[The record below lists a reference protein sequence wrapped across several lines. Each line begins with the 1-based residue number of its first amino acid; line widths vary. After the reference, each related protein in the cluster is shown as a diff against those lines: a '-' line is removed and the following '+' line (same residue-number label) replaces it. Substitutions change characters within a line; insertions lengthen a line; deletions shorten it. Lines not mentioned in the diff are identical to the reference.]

1 MRMFLRKDDSSIS
14 KVFFYSDHSF
24 NNVKNALTA
33 SIEYVI
39 STKLFDAPLYQNW
52 HLCICLYAIYF

>member
-33 SIEYVI
+33 SVEYVI
-39 STKLFDAPLYQNW
+39 STKLFDAPLYQN
-52 HLCICLYAIYF
+52 